1 MTTNYNYDFI
11 GSDLRKIREEK
22 GITRKQIAE
31 AMFISEETIRGIE
44 KGENDPRLSTLVLIC
59 EYLDIDLRDIIN
71 HQQVLYQDMVKLR
84 KDINYLVNNSSEEDT
99 ENETNN
105 EIDE

>member
-1 MTTNYNYDFI
+1 
-11 GSDLRKIREEK
+11 
-22 GITRKQIAE
+22 
-31 AMFISEETIRGIE
+31 
-44 KGENDPRLSTLVLIC
+44 
-59 EYLDIDLRDIIN
+59 
-71 HQQVLYQDMVKLR
+71 MVKLR